1 METYDTPKQAEES
14 PAGVV
19 RRWLLELKQADK
31 REKKWRDEALKTWK
45 KFRQE
50 ESAKHSFN
58 ILWSNTETLRPAVY
72 NKLPTPDVRRRFR
85 DDDPVGKAVSEVLGR
100 ATEYML
106 ESGDCHETFELDA
119 LDMLICG
126 RGVARVRY
134 VPSLA
139 QVGQP
144 EEAEETSHESQ
155 EGYDEELEWQQVTVE
170 HVQWDDFRMGPG
182 KCWKEVPWVAFRHRL
197 GRQEMVRMFGQEIG
211 AAIPL
216 DQVDDEEIKAA
227 EKDATEPIFR
237 TAEVW
242 EIWDK
247 ETKRVHFICQK
258 YVKEPCKTEEDPLQ
272 LSGFFP
278 VPKPLYAVEDST
290 SMTPVIL
297 YTLYREQA
305 EELDR
310 ISVRI
315 NKVVGAIR
323 VRGIYDSTIAELS
336 NLMKGADND
345 LIPAQNVSAL
355 IERGGLEKAIWML
368 PIEGMANVLQVLY
381 QQREATKQVIYEIT
395 GISDILRGQTN
406 ASETATAQNIKN
418 EWGTLRIQ
426 RMHREVQRFIRD
438 IVRMMAEVIGQQF
451 LPETLAEMTGVK
463 IPTGA
468 EKAQLMAQAQMA
480 QQAGHEQQEA
490 LNKPSWDEV
499 MQVLRSDMARQ
510 FKVDIETDSTI
521 ADTLQSDME
530 GLREA
535 IGAVVEVIN
544 GIGPAVQM
552 GAVPLDAA
560 KALIGAVV
568 RRARLGLVVEDAMEQ
583 IQQPAPEQPDQQQ
596 PDHSLEIAQ
605 MQEQTKIQIAQAR
618 EQANAQIAQMKE
630 QAAAQIAVMQ
640 EQAAAQRE
648 ELKASVAAQNA
659 SMQAQLDAAVKII
672 VANISAQAGVDQ
684 ATLANAN
691 REVQEDVQ

>member
-1 METYDTPKQAEES
+1 METYETPRQAEES

-31 REKKWRDEALKTWK
+31 REKRWRDEARKTWK
-45 KFRQE
+45 KYRQE
-50 ESAKHSFN
+50 ENAKHSFN

-72 NKLPTPDVRRRFR
+72 NRLPTPDVRRRFR
-85 DDDPVGKAVSEVLGR
+85 DDDPLGKAVSEVLSR

-106 ESGDCHETFELDA
+106 DSGDAHETFELSA
-119 LDMLICG
+119 LDMLVCG
-126 RGVARVRY
+126 RSVARVRY
-134 VPSLA
+134 VPSLS

-144 EEAEETSHESQ
+144 EDAEDPAHESQ
-155 EGYDEELEWQQVTVE
+155 EGETEELEWQQTTVE
-170 HVQWDDFRMGPG
+170 HVQYDDFRMGPG
-182 KCWKEVPWVAFRHRL
+182 KCWQEVPWVGFRHRL
-197 GRQEMVRMFGQEIG
+197 SRQEMVRMFGEEIG
-211 AAIPL
+211 QAIPL
-216 DQVDDEEIKAA
+216 DDVDDEEIRAA
-227 EKDATEPIFR
+227 EKDASEPIFR

-247 ETKRVHFICQK
+247 ETKRVIFVCQK
-258 YVKEPCKTEEDPLQ
+258 YIKSPLKVEEDPLE

-290 SMTPVIL
+290 SMVPVIL
-297 YTLYREQA
+297 YSLYKEQA

-310 ISVRI
+310 ISTRI
-315 NKVVGAIR
+315 NKVVAAIR
-323 VRGIYDSTIAELS
+323 VRGIYDSTISELAS
-336 NLMKGADND
+336 LMKGADND
-345 LIPAQNVSAL
+345 LIPAQSVSAL
-355 IERGGLEKAIWML
+355 IERGGLDKAIWML
-368 PIEGMANVLQVLY
+368 PIEGMANVLKVLY
-381 QQREATKQVIYEIT
+381 EQREATKQVIYEIT
-395 GISDILRGQTN
+395 GVSDILRGQTN

-426 RMHREVQRFIRD
+426 RMQREMQRFIRD

-451 LPETLAEMTGVK
+451 MPETLAEMTSVK
-463 IPTGA
+463 LPTGA
-468 EKAQLMAQAQMA
+468 EKAEMMARAQMQQQNGAQAQA
-480 QQAGHEQQEA
+480 EPV
-490 LNKPSWDEV
+490 KPSWDEV
-499 MQVLRSDMARQ
+499 IQVLRSDMARQ

-552 GAVPLDAA
+552 GAVPLEAA

-583 IQQPAPEQPDQQQ
+583 IQQPPPEPSQEQPDN
-596 PDHSLEIAQ
+596 SLQIAQ
-605 MQEQTKIQIAQAR
+605 MQEQTKVQIAQLR
-618 EQANAQIAQMKE
+618 EQAAAQTAMMKE
-630 QAAAQIAVMQ
+630 QAAMQ
-640 EQAAAQRE
+640 REQLAAQA
-648 ELKASVAAQNA
+648 KAQSD

-672 VANISAQAGVDQ
+672 VANISAKAGVDT
-684 ATLANAN
+684 AVLANAN
-691 REVQEDVQ
+691 RESQEAIN